1 MAAQPVVH
9 HQALQPRR
17 VQAALTESGAPP
29 WLPRPCCGLPMPI
42 DFNMCCTVNCD
53 NCRGQFCARCL
64 GVWWRGGPVEG
75 GQTRAGTPYVLRN
88 GDGLAS
94 ARMHDHVRL
103 CLATSGNTGHADWK
117 PADGELLEQL
127 DNTTYYAN
135 PQTAK
140 EVSRAWHWAF
150 LAHHLQVRAPERAA
164 QQLNALRSLSDEQL
178 HAVVNALG
186 FPLPR
191 NVLHE

>member
-1 MAAQPVVH
+1 
-9 HQALQPRR
+9 
-17 VQAALTESGAPP
+17 
-29 WLPRPCCGLPMPI
+29 MPI

-88 GDGLAS
+88 GDGWAS
-94 ARMHDHVRL
+94 ACMHDHVRL